1 VPEAAPQPVNWFRRI
16 GFLLSITQSH
26 GIARRYFVV
35 NGFDGALAMLGVLV
49 GFYVS
54 GGAQPELVVSAC
66 LGAAIALGASGVSS
80 AYLSEAA
87 ERRKAL
93 RELEA
98 AMISPL
104 DESAH
109 GEAARLVPFAVALV
123 NGLSPL
129 LVSMVIIAPLWLA
142 AGAPAG
148 GGEPLLVAIATAF
161 GVIFLLGAFLG
172 RVSRAQWLW
181 TGLRAV
187 LIAAATSAVIVLVR

>member
-1 VPEAAPQPVNWFRRI
+1 MNWIRRI
-16 GFLLSITQSH
+16 GFLLSITQTH

-35 NGFDGALAMLGVLV
+35 NGFDGALTMLGMLV

-54 GGAQPELVVSAC
+54 GGVRPELAVSAC
-66 LGAAIALGASGVSS
+66 LGAAIALGVSGVSS

-87 ERRKAL
+87 ERQKAL

-98 AMISPL
+98 AMISRL

-123 NGLSPL
+123 NGFSPL
-129 LVSMVIIAPLWLA
+129 LVSLVIIVPLWLA
-142 AGAPAG
+142 NTRYAMPVD
-148 GGEPLLVAIATAF
+148 PLLGAIGCAF

-172 RVSRAQWLW
+172 HVGHAQWLW
-181 TGLRAV
+181 TALRAV
-187 LIAAATSAVIVLVR
+187 LIAAATSLVIFVVG